1 MKNVIIIQSF
11 EKVLSFSASL
21 SQSFLAQCVH
31 MICVLSHPVSYCL
44 LCFPIF
50 CSPFVSLLSL
60 TSRCVCTHST
70 SSLFFSSSSHLLQ
83 RIRFH
88 GLLGE
93 NDISN
98 FERCRPMPLL
108 QQLNLCGNIRMM
120 WLVVHWRCLVS
131 LCVILILSW
140 LLLMLYSCV
149 NHS

>member
-1 MKNVIIIQSF
+1 MKNVIIQSF
-11 EKVLSFSASL
+11 EKVLIFCISFTIISGTMCAYDLCFIS
-21 SQSFLAQCVH
+21 SSFL
-31 MICVLSHPVSYCL
+31 LSTV
-44 LCFPIF
+44 FPIF

-120 WLVVHWRCLVS
+120 WLVVNWRCLVS